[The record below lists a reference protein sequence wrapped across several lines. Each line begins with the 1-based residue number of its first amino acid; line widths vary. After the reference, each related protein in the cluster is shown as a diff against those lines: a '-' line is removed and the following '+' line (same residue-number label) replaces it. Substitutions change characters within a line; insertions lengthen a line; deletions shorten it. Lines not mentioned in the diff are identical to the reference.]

1 MKQSDEVVLAGRP
14 LESAEA
20 ISPSGKDAV
29 EYFDIKV
36 LRTWKGSHKVGD
48 TLTFAIT
55 NASLRCGA
63 LTAKGTPTFSTINFD
78 WKGLRFGVL
87 VLFLRQSK
95 GTEAQLNMGLRLT
108 GGDGLQ
114 GAFSVALSVPS
125 DEEMNCR
132 GLDIQHGGLEKCNS
146 FLEASENPV
155 SVPYRRDPL
164 LKKYDGMP
172 IASFLQEVQSVAD
185 SLGATPQAESK
196 NRANTQ

>member
-1 MKQSDEVVLAGRP
+1 LAGNQIGSLR
-14 LESAEA
+14 A

-29 EYFDIKV
+29 EYFDVKV

-55 NASLRCGA
+55 DAFLPCGV
-63 LTAKGTPTFSTINFD
+63 LTLKGTPTFFTGSDGWT
-78 WKGLRFGVL
+78 GLPYGVSI
-87 VLFLRQSK
+87 LFLRQPK
-95 GTEAQLNMGLRLT
+95 GAEAQLNSGLRLT
-108 GGDGLQ
+108 GGGGLQ
-114 GAFSVALSVPS
+114 GVFSVALPVLS
-125 DEEMNCR
+125 EEGKNCR

-146 FLEASENPV
+146 FLEASQNPV

-185 SLGATPQAESK
+185 SLGYAPRAEAGK
-196 NRANTQ
+196 